1 MEDFDNTTKKVE
13 DLLKE
18 LQDEEKQKILNSY
31 NELNKRSIK
40 FGEFENK
47 IINYFIFQIE
57 KLGKLIAK
65 ICNFN
70 EYPLIL
76 PVNVSLL
83 NLKGN

>member
-40 FGEFENK
+40 FGEFEK
-47 IINYFIFQIE
+47 
-57 KLGKLIAK
+57 KL
-65 ICNFN
+65 
-70 EYPLIL
+70 
-76 PVNVSLL
+76 
-83 NLKGN
+83 